1 MLENTDEIH
10 DTLSDF
16 CQRLVERCGIIQ
28 RERLSVRSDDHLGFM
43 IATFAA
49 RQLDQLHGVGYLIKG
64 ESPAQAGILA
74 RTMLEG
80 FALLY
85 WAHAN
90 PDRALRWRAYSL
102 VHDLRLLREKQA
114 AGERVDPEHEPEL
127 LDRLRS
133 DAQVFLKP
141 QAKRSVTDQV
151 LGDPRSYFE
160 VWHVG
165 DDGSR
170 LTISAIISTL
180 DDDDGPEL
188 RSLYR
193 SLSKYVHWGIEGLA
207 QHLSRTPSGYSL
219 DLQAEPRD
227 ALTAM
232 AMGFQACIQTFILL
246 AVHFSLSSDIET
258 LGVLKND
265 YLAALQDSGTSGT
278 LAEP

>member
-1 MLENTDEIH
+1 VPYDPDETH

-16 CQRLVERCGIIQ
+16 CQQLVDRGGVIQ
-28 RERLSVRSDDHLGFM
+28 RETLTAAANDHLGFM

-49 RQLDQLHGVGYLIKG
+49 RQLDQLHAIGYLIIG

-102 VHDLRLLREKQA
+102 VHDLKVLREKQA
-114 AGERVDPEHEPEL
+114 AGDPLDPKHEPEL
-127 LDRLRS
+127 LDRLRR
-133 DAQVFLKP
+133 DAQMFLKKR
-141 QAKRSVTDQV
+141 AKQNVTDEV
-151 LGDPRSYFE
+151 LGNPSSYQD

-165 DDGSR
+165 DDGAK
-170 LTISAIISTL
+170 LTISAIIKTL
-180 DDDDGPEL
+180 DEEDGPKL
-188 RSLYR
+188 REMYG

-207 QHLSRTPSGYSL
+207 PHLSRTPSGYSI
-219 DLQAEPRD
+219 DLQSEPRD

-232 AMGFQACIQTFILL
+232 AMGFQACMQTFLL
-246 AVHFSLSSDIET
+246 LTVHFGLDTEQKNLSGIKNEYVRELS
-258 LGVLKND
+258 GVLSPAD
-265 YLAALQDSGTSGT
+265 
-278 LAEP
+278 